1 MKMTSLFLFL
11 TVSAFAGSSLKTQ
24 LPKDHGLYFLAATS
38 SEISQKIDKE
48 ARKERALEVCKHM
61 GYKKLIKVTQ
71 KIMGHELLKVNDVQR
86 GNLVVLNLKEYG
98 TGFHAVID
106 KLECSK

>member
-1 MKMTSLFLFL
+1 MKVASLFLFL
-11 TVSAFAGSSLKTQ
+11 SVSAFAGNSLKTE

-38 SEISQKIDKE
+38 AEISQKMDKE

-61 GYKKLIKVTQ
+61 GYKKLVKVTQ
-71 KIMGHELLKVNDVQR
+71 KMMGHELVKVNDVQR
-86 GNLVVLNLKEYG
+86 GNLVAVDLRDYG